1 MEDLIVELVTSIVVA
16 VLAFIVGMFKERQ
29 YDIKM
34 EDAYVKNKLLF
45 DVSGTVVKAVD
56 EKLYNEME
64 DAIKKMKEAYE
75 SPMFTTASFNTI
87 VKECK
92 DVFDRAQ
99 VLIKSRG

>member
-45 DVSGTVVKAVD
+45 DVSGMVIKALD

-64 DAIKKMKEAYE
+64 DSVKKMQEAYE
-75 SPMFTTASFNTI
+75 SPKFTNKAFQEI

-99 VLIKSRG
+99 LLIKSRG